1 MTILIVGLLIFIG
14 IHALP
19 WSVEGRAGLQQK
31 LSANG
36 YKVAFS
42 IISAI
47 GLGLII
53 WGKSVAPFEPLWQ
66 PITALKPLTI
76 CLVWMA
82 FVLLPAA
89 HMKTNIKRITPHP
102 MSWAVICWGVA
113 HLLVNGDL
121 ASVLLFGS
129 LTLYAMG
136 AIISAN
142 TRGAKTSDA
151 ALPLK
156 SDLIVVAAGTTV
168 FIVIAGAHAH
178 LFGYPVF

>member
-1 MTILIVGLLIFIG
+1 MTILIAGLLIFIG
-14 IHALP
+14 IHLLP
-19 WSVEGRAGLQQK
+19 WSVEGRAGLQQR

-36 YKVAFS
+36 YKAAFS

-76 CLVWMA
+76 GLVWVA
-82 FVLLPAA
+82 LILLPAA

-102 MSWAVICWGVA
+102 MLWGVIFWGVA

-129 LTLYAMG
+129 LMFYAIG

-142 TRGAKTSDA
+142 TRGAKTSDVV
-151 ALPLK
+151 LPIK
-156 SDLIVVAAGTTV
+156 SDFIVVAAGTTV
-168 FIVIAGAHAH
+168 FIVIAGSHAH